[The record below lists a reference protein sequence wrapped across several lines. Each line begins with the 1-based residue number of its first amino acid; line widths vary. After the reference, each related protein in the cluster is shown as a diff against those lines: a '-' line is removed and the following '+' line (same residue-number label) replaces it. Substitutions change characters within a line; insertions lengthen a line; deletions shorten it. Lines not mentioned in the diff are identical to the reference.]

1 MESNTKS
8 WRAIVD
14 SNYYTGAKKAPAVKT
29 DGSPYYG
36 KAQLY
41 LPAGTW
47 VDKYHARI
55 EGLAIDENS
64 KRQIPKVRGG
74 YTTVY
79 KVVKPVAIATKKEG
93 LKALLSQL
101 QAVTGRKGAGKT
113 EAVKAQSL
121 LKAVKKDLNENESIA
136 LNHYLSCFYS
146 VIITEDKKV
155 PLEAVQ
161 KAVKVGYGI
170 VTATAEKTKK
180 VNK

>member
-1 MESNTKS
+1 MEKKMK
-8 WRAIVD
+8 WQDIVN
-14 SNYYTGAKKAPAVKT
+14 SNYYVGAKKTAAVKT

-47 VDKYHARI
+47 IDKYHARM
-55 EGLAIDENS
+55 EGLVIDENN

-74 YTTVY
+74 YSTVY
-79 KVVKPVAIATKKEG
+79 KVVKPAKTAPKKAG
-93 LKALLSQL
+93 LKELLTQL
-101 QAVTGRKGAGKT
+101 QRATGKKGAGKT

-121 LKAVKKDLNENESIA
+121 LKAIKKDLNENEGIA

-170 VTATAEKTKK
+170 VTATAEKKGGKK
-180 VNK
+180 

>member
-1 MESNTKS
+1 MKTNKS
-8 WRAIVD
+8 WQAIVD
-14 SNYYTGAKKAPAVKT
+14 ANYYTGAKKAPAVKS
-29 DGSPYYG
+29 DGKAYFG

-47 VDKYHARI
+47 IDKYHAKI

-79 KVVKPVAIATKKEG
+79 KVVKPAKPAPKKAG
-93 LKALLSQL
+93 LKELLTQL
-101 QAVTGRKGAGKT
+101 QRATGKKGAGKS
-113 EAVKAQSL
+113 EAVKAQGL
-121 LKAVKKDLNENESIA
+121 LQAVKKDLTANEGLA
-136 LNHYLSCFYS
+136 LNHYLSAFYS

-161 KAVKVGYGI
+161 KAVKIGYTI
-170 VTATAEKTKK
+170 VNAEKGGKK
-180 VNK
+180 NG